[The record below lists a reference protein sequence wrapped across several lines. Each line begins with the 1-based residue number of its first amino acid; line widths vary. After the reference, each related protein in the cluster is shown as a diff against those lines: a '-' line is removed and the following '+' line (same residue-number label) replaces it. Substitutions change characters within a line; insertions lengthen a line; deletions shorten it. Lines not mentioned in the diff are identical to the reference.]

1 MTSFADID
9 IRGIL
14 PQREPF
20 LFVDRLL
27 HYDDGETVTA
37 FTVPEGHLLVEEG
50 KLTTSGVLE
59 NMAQSSAARIGYLSK
74 YILHVPV
81 RVGYIG
87 AIRKF
92 RLHRQP
98 AVGETLETKILLRED
113 VFGISLVD
121 AVVQVGNEI
130 IAEGSLKTALG
141 EKDPAHFTVLLLHS
155 PLYLDEAA
163 EWGADLTLAGHF
175 HGGTIRLFG
184 RGLMTPQYQ
193 FFYPR
198 CQGMF
203 SFGEKKGI
211 VSAGL
216 GTHSVNV
223 RLFDRPEA
231 VLVTLKQEDEAF

>member
-37 FTVPEGHLLVEEG
+37 FTVPEGHLLVEDG

-92 RLHRQP
+92 RVHRLP
-98 AVGETLETKILLRED
+98 AVGEALETTVVLRED
-113 VFGISLVD
+113 VFGISLTD
-121 AVVQVGNEI
+121 AVVRVGEEI
-130 IAEGSLKTALG
+130 IAEASLKTALG
-141 EKDPAHFTVLLLHS
+141 DK
-155 PLYLDEAA
+155 EA
-163 EWGADLTLAGHF
+163 E
-175 HGGTIRLFG
+175 
-184 RGLMTPQYQ
+184 
-193 FFYPR
+193 
-198 CQGMF
+198 
-203 SFGEKKGI
+203 
-211 VSAGL
+211 
-216 GTHSVNV
+216 
-223 RLFDRPEA
+223 
-231 VLVTLKQEDEAF
+231 